1 MALKKKHIPTFARP
15 NYGRTS
21 RSRIGTSWRRP
32 RGIDNK
38 KRIGVAKM
46 GCSPMIGYGQAA
58 DVKGRHPS
66 GAYEVYIENLKQME
80 KFDPKTATIGPAGT
94 SPSQAGTEFVVRIAG
109 GVGKRLKN
117 KIIAAAQS
125 KNLRVLN
132 P

>member
-1 MALKKKHIPTFARP
+1 MTLRKKRIPKFLRP
-15 NYGRTS
+15 NYGRIS
-21 RSRIGTSWRRP
+21 RSRIGLSWRRP

-66 GAYEVYIENLKQME
+66 GAYEIYIENLKQME

>member
-1 MALKKKHIPTFARP
+1 MTLKKKRIPKFLRP
-15 NYGRTS
+15 NYGRSS
-21 RSRIGTSWRRP
+21 RSRIGLAWRRP

-66 GAYEVYIENLKQME
+66 GVYEVYIENLKQME
-80 KFDPKTATIGPAGT
+80 KFDSKTALAGPNGT
-94 SPSQAGTEFVVRIAG
+94 SPAPSGTEFAVRIAG
-109 GVGKRLKN
+109 TVGKRLKA
-117 KIIAAAQS
+117 KIIAAAKA